1 LTAIPLE
8 PFPGS
13 PDVQSAISGVPAMMS
28 LLPLLERLTDAQNL
42 ACGIGAVTLHAFA
55 RHALPKLIDRGPA
68 YIEQVTAYKI
78 AMHALRREKDAPA
91 VVSSPPIVFPLRPP
105 LPEVARAEVEEAV

>member
-1 LTAIPLE
+1 
-8 PFPGS
+8 
-13 PDVQSAISGVPAMMS
+13 MMS

-42 ACGIGAVTLHAFA
+42 ACGIGAVTLHALA
-55 RHALPKLIDRGPA
+55 RHALPKLIDKGPA

-91 VVSSPPIVFPLRPP
+91 VVSSPPIVFPSRRQRPGAGHA
-105 LPEVARAEVEEAV
+105 EMEKRAA